1 MALDIAGCTGV
12 AFGVAGETPRAISV
26 DLGKSRSEAVRFS
39 KMIGL
44 TNTLIRKHKPDL
56 LVYEAPVGG
65 PKTSHTLVGI
75 AACFVGEATRLGF
88 EPEKIAIASVR
99 KHFLGK
105 HLTSASFPGMSK
117 GRARQEIKRALIA
130 RCNMLGWKVDDDDQ
144 ADACAIWDYA
154 CAKWAGTQAKP
165 IGGLFT

>member
-1 MALDIAGCTGV
+1 MALDIAGSTGV

-26 DLGKSRSEAVRFS
+26 DLGKRHSEAVRFS

-44 TNTLIRKHKPDL
+44 TKTLVEKHRPDL
-56 LVYEAPVGG
+56 IVYEAPVGG

-88 EPEKIAIASVR
+88 TPEKVAIASVR

-105 HLTSASFPGMSK
+105 HLTTAHFPGMSK
-117 GRARQEIKRALIA
+117 GQARNEVKRALVA
-130 RCNMLGWKVDDDDQ
+130 RCNQLGWKVDDDDQ

-154 CAKWAGTQAKP
+154 CSTKARAQAKP
-165 IGGLFT
+165 LGGLFI